1 MNLQGCFLHNRPI
14 MAERDAMRSSF
25 LFPNKGGSEYLN
37 LKEFSLNILAAISG
51 TVVSAWLG
59 GWDAALNILIVAMV
73 IDYVTGFLGAVK
85 KKQVNSE
92 VMFWGGIR
100 KGAILAV
107 VAMAVLLD
115 RMVGNTDPILRTL
128 VIYYYAAREGISVTE
143 NLGIIGVPLPP
154 VFVKVLEQLQQ
165 KSELK

>member
-1 MNLQGCFLHNRPI
+1 M
-14 MAERDAMRSSF
+14 
-25 LFPNKGGSEYLN
+25 N

-73 IDYVTGFLGAVK
+73 IDYVTGFLGAVR

>member
-1 MNLQGCFLHNRPI
+1 M
-14 MAERDAMRSSF
+14 
-25 LFPNKGGSEYLN
+25 N

-51 TVVSAWLG
+51 TIVSAWLG